1 MTATDDPR
9 LDAIETFLAG
19 VDCLKPLFSAGAV
32 AEELLRFLDEAAP
45 APQQGVVTEEECRR
59 FWTVYSTE
67 GIGLPV
73 RRALTDFLSRRHISP
88 PAPQRVTVTD
98 EMVERAVLAY
108 CATDEMRS
116 GDICFRES
124 MRAALEAA
132 LAVQPEEASAGSPS
146 PMSKAEEIENASA
159 REAFTRQMAAAAPP
173 PSHTLPSGARA
184 DWSGAVKAAPALS
197 TTLRAAAAS
206 SPQGSTAE
214 TAWTA
219 LAGWMEGEDERR
231 SGVAEAAKALRARMT
246 QGGWGPALADL
257 AAALGGE

>member
-1 MTATDDPR
+1 
-9 LDAIETFLAG
+9 
-19 VDCLKPLFSAGAV
+19 
-32 AEELLRFLDEAAP
+32 
-45 APQQGVVTEEECRR
+45 
-59 FWTVYSTE
+59 
-67 GIGLPV
+67 LPV

-98 EMVERAVLAY
+98 EMVLRARDKLY
-108 CATDEMRS
+108 ETSRYDHLQEN
-116 GDICFRES
+116 I
-124 MRAALEAA
+124 RAALEAA